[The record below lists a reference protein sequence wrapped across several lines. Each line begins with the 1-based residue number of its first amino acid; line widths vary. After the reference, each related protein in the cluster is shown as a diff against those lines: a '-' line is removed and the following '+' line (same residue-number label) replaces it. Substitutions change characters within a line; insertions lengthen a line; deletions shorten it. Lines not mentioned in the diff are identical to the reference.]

1 MTGRAGGRT
10 ERRRGVCQGKIID
23 APRHGL
29 HYLAVEEAEDASNE
43 QTLEKEK
50 GEMRDGGGRGRGRGE
65 VNTNCERRRE
75 EERKRERGGG
85 KIEKIERDSEEG
97 KEAC

>member
-1 MTGRAGGRT
+1 MMHLDTVCITSPLKKQKMQATNRPWRK
-10 ERRRGVCQGKIID
+10 RRGI
-23 APRHGL
+23 
-29 HYLAVEEAEDASNE
+29 
-43 QTLEKEK
+43 
-50 GEMRDGGGRGRGRGE
+50 RDGGGRGRGRGE